1 MPEEKKRGL
10 FSKIENRED
19 ALKVVKD
26 TSMAFFVFAALQAAA
41 SFWVGFSGLIDVVVY
56 VVCGF
61 FLRRA
66 SSRVAAVILL
76 LLAGGGA
83 AVTFLN
89 RAGANLSGGT
99 NIFLSLFILWV
110 AIRAVEA
117 TFKLHGI
124 FAAETD
130 TKETPTT

>member
-99 NIFLSLFILWV
+99 NIF
-110 AIRAVEA
+110 
-117 TFKLHGI
+117 
-124 FAAETD
+124 
-130 TKETPTT
+130 